1 MKLEMAFIGALLFG
15 LIFVTGLNL
24 YGEGLSNY
32 DKDID
37 TSSTWGKMSYN
48 LKGVYDFQNDAKDKL
63 QGGVVTDESAVDE
76 MVKGGYTGIRAN
88 PFFAMSVA
96 ANATQTLAQ
105 ETGYISPEVLSWG
118 MAVFSILVIFS
129 IIALVFRFRSN

>member
-15 LIFVTGLNL
+15 LVFVAGLNL
-24 YGEGLSNY
+24 YGEGLSKYN
-32 DKDID
+32 KDID
-37 TSSTWGKMSYN
+37 TSSTFGKMSYN
-48 LKGVYDFQNDAKDKL
+48 LQGVYDFQQDSKDKL
-63 QGGVVTDESAVDE
+63 QGGIVTDESAVDE

-105 ETGYISPEVLSWG
+105 ETGYVSPEILGWAMAVLSILI
-118 MAVFSILVIFS
+118 VFSIM
-129 IIALVFRFRSN
+129 ALVFRFRSN